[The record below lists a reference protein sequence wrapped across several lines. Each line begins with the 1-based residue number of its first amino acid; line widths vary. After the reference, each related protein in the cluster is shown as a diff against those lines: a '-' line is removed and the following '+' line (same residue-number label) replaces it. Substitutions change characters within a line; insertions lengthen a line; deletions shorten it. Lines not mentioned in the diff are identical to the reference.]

1 MSKPT
6 PAKVLTLSGR
16 WKAKPPKSGG
26 GTSTGAQIPL
36 KCLRTERKLSL
47 ER

>member
-26 GTSTGAQIPL
+26 GHKHWGTDSTEMSEN
-36 KCLRTERKLSL
+36 RTQAES
-47 ER
+47 